1 MKKIILE
8 YLNMIGYTILG
19 ITFGLCFFLIF
30 INFYHYKEVN
40 SSYIKQ
46 ESDFQAEKELKD
58 KLSLVAE
65 NAKIDVNTYRGA
77 EDVYSISSISSRLT
91 SCVERI
97 NSEDFDKIINDKEI
111 SMKDL
116 YTMQQFYQTSISNEC
131 LIKQI
136 YELSEPTNTRIQIS
150 SLPLIRPF
158 MENHTNI
165 LMKNTD
171 YIQKILKSNSSYSFT
186 SNSSKNDIYDE
197 VKDSYYEL
205 LNNYKMAVDYIYDI
219 SVWFKGVIQS

>member
-1 MKKIILE
+1 MKKIFLE

-46 ESDFQAEKELKD
+46 ESDFQAEKEIKD
-58 KLSLVAE
+58 KLSLVTE

-77 EDVYSISSISSRLT
+77 EDVYSVSSISSRLA

-97 NSEDFDKIINDKEI
+97 NSKNFDKILEKKEI
-111 SMKDL
+111 TMKDL
-116 YTMQQFYQTSISNEC
+116 YTMQQFYQTNISNEC
-131 LIKQI
+131 LIKQL
-136 YELSEPTNTRIQIS
+136 YELSEPTNTRIHIS
-150 SLPLIRPF
+150 TLPLIRPF
-158 MENHTNI
+158 MENHTNT

-171 YIQKILKSNSSYSFT
+171 YIQKVLKGNSSYSFT
-186 SNSSKNDIYDE
+186 STSSKNDIYDE
-197 VKDSYYEL
+197 VKDTYYEI

>member
-40 SSYIKQ
+40 STYVKQ
-46 ESDFQAEKELKD
+46 ENDFAVEQELKN

-65 NAKIDVNTYRGA
+65 NAKIDVNTYRGM
-77 EDVYSISSISSRLT
+77 EDVYSVSSISSRLT

-111 SMKDL
+111 TMKDL
-116 YTMQQFYQTSISNEC
+116 YTMQQFYQINISNEC

-136 YELSEPTNTRIQIS
+136 YELSEPSNTRITIS
-150 SLPLIRPF
+150 SLPLLRPF
-158 MENHTNI
+158 IENHTNT

-171 YIQKILKSNSSYSFT
+171 YIQKVLKNNSSYSFT
-186 SNSSKNDIYDE
+186 STSSKNDIYDV
-197 VKDSYYEL
+197 VKDSYYEI

-219 SVWFKGVIQS
+219 SVWFKGVTQS

>member
-1 MKKIILE
+1 MKKIFLE
-8 YLNMIGYTILG
+8 YMNMIGYTILG

-40 SSYIKQ
+40 STYIKQ
-46 ESDFQAEKELKD
+46 ENDFNTLNELKN

-65 NAKIDVNTYRGA
+65 NAKVDVNTYRGA

-91 SCVERI
+91 SCVEKI
-97 NSEDFDKIINDKEI
+97 NSDDFDKIINDKVV

-116 YTMQQFYQTSISNEC
+116 YTMQQFYQTNISNEC

-150 SLPLIRPF
+150 SLPVLRPF
-158 MENHTNI
+158 LENHTDT

-171 YIQKILKSNSSYSFT
+171 YIQKVIKSNSSYSFT
-186 SNSSKNDIYDE
+186 STSSKNDIYDE
-197 VKDSYYEL
+197 IKDSYYEL
-205 LNNYKMAVDYIYDI
+205 LNNYKMAVDYLYDI
-219 SVWFKGVIQS
+219 SVWFKGVVQS

>member
-1 MKKIILE
+1 MKKIFLE

-40 SSYIKQ
+40 NKYVKQ
-46 ESDFQAEKELKD
+46 ESDFQAEKEIKD
-58 KLSLVAE
+58 KLSLVTE

-77 EDVYSISSISSRLT
+77 EDVYSVSSISSRLT

-97 NSEDFDKIINDKEI
+97 NSKNFDKILEKKEI
-111 SMKDL
+111 TMKDL

-136 YELSEPTNTRIQIS
+136 YELSEPTNTRIHIS
-150 SLPLIRPF
+150 TLPLIKSF
-158 MENHTNI
+158 MEDHTNT

-171 YIQKILKSNSSYSFT
+171 YIQKVLKGNSSYSFT
-186 SNSSKNDIYDE
+186 STSSKNDIYDE
-197 VKDSYYEL
+197 VKDTYYEI

>member
-1 MKKIILE
+1 MRKIFLE

-30 INFYHYKEVN
+30 INFYHFKEVN
-40 SSYIKQ
+40 NRYIKQ
-46 ESDFQAEKELKD
+46 ESDFQAEKEIKD
-58 KLSLVAE
+58 KLFSIEE
-65 NAKIDVNTYRGA
+65 NTKIDVNTYRGA

-97 NSEDFDKIINDKEI
+97 NSEGFDNIIEKKEI
-111 SMKDL
+111 TMKDL
-116 YTMQQFYQTSISNEC
+116 YKMQQFYQTSISNEC

-136 YELSEPTNTRIQIS
+136 YELSEPTNTRIHIS
-150 SLPLIRPF
+150 TLPLIRPF
-158 MENHTNI
+158 MENHTNT

-171 YIQKILKSNSSYSFT
+171 YIQKILKGNSSYSFT
-186 SNSSKNDIYDE
+186 STSSKNDIYDK
-197 VKDSYYEL
+197 VKDTYYEI